1 MLAFAIIAVSPAT
14 ADTIIDTSDQ
24 GSVTFA
30 QYDQVNGATQQWA
43 ISTSGGTTTIT
54 ASGSVEFSFSGAGL
68 PFQGPELA
76 AFTLTASSTQIGSCG
91 ASCGA
96 GDSFDQFGYTGT
108 FSFTDEGLDPGA
120 NLLSG
125 TFEVTG
131 SPSTTG
137 AQLNSNIG
145 SSGGGFDASAT
156 AGNLNQLVLTSTFL
170 NFTNQTE
177 EDASFSLSSL
187 NPVFGV
193 GTVTAGQAYPL
204 AGPFD
209 ASGAGTFA
217 SNPGPTEVTPE
228 PSTSVLI
235 GGGLLSLGLLRRRR
249 LIRQ

>member
-1 MLAFAIIAVSPAT
+1 MLAFAITAAIPAA
-14 ADTIIDTSDQ
+14 ADTIITTTDQ
-24 GSVTFA
+24 LVTFA
-30 QYDQVNGATQQWA
+30 QYDQVNGATQQWSV
-43 ISTSGGTTTIT
+43 STSGDKTTIT
-54 ASGSVEFSFSGAGL
+54 ASGSVQFSFSGPGL

-76 AFTLTASSTQIGSCG
+76 ALTLTASSTQTGSCG
-91 ASCGA
+91 VSCGM

-108 FSFTDEGLDPGA
+108 FSFTDEGFDPGA

-137 AQLNSNIG
+137 AQFNSNMG
-145 SSGGGFDASAT
+145 SDGGGFDASAT
-156 AGNLNQLVLTSTFL
+156 AGNLNQIVLTSAFL

-187 NPVFGV
+187 DPMFALGA
-193 GTVTAGQAYPL
+193 VTGNQAYPA

-217 SNPGPTEVTPE
+217 SNPGPTDTMPE

-235 GGGLLSLGLLRRRR
+235 GGGLLSLGLLRRRKPT
-249 LIRQ
+249 RQ